1 MASKAVAPS
10 KRVAVAPSKAVG
22 NVKAVVVASKAV
34 DQVQAVVV
42 TPSKAV
48 GNVKAVVVTPSK
60 AVGIVKAVVV
70 PSKAVDNVQAVV
82 VTPKKKDGSTVKA
95 MPSFGKKLP
104 KPPKAV
110 IEIHESEDKSTQTK
124 TWDELASDVSLA
136 IDVAALEGRRITWF
150 GFLGN

>member
-48 GNVKAVVVTPSK
+48 G
-60 AVGIVKAVVV
+60 IVKAVVV

-95 MPSFGKKLP
+95 TPSFGKKLP

-136 IDVAALEGRRITWF
+136 IDLAAMEGRRITWF
-150 GFLGN
+150 GSLGN

>member
-10 KRVAVAPSKAVG
+10 KTVAVAPSKAVG

-34 DQVQAVVV
+34 DQVQ
-42 TPSKAV
+42 
-48 GNVKAVVVTPSK
+48 AVVVTPSK

-95 MPSFGKKLP
+95 TPSFGKKLP

-136 IDVAALEGRRITWF
+136 IDLAAMEGRRITWF
-150 GFLGN
+150 GSLGN